1 MHENNNKFYIAGL
14 HLWQGEQPNALV
26 YQVSDY
32 LLITILTT
40 DRKSHV
46 WYSYHLHQKFLK
58 NHHFILLNKLPASNL
73 GHSKFRL
80 EQCDTCWIGYSYF
93 PNQS

>member
-32 LLITILTT
+32 LLINILTT

-46 WYSYHLHQKFLK
+46 
-58 NHHFILLNKLPASNL
+58 
-73 GHSKFRL
+73 
-80 EQCDTCWIGYSYF
+80 
-93 PNQS
+93 